1 MPRENLTD
9 NRLKALKPA
18 KPGERYVIMDAQ
30 IPSMGVRVTDKAPLN
45 GSKLKAGQISFIYIA
60 RFGGAK
66 QPARRALGEYDIMS
80 LDGART
86 KAREWAALISRGI
99 DPKEQEAE
107 AKEKAEAEK
116 RERVKGAADRRRK
129 QFERVLVRYI
139 AARRRDG
146 IRKVEE
152 DRNDFKRECLPAW
165 RGKAVGDIQSADVM
179 AVLEKINKRG
189 ATRQA
194 LNMAQKIGTF
204 FNWCVDDDL
213 ITASPFRAK
222 KVRTTIG
229 EKTSRDR
236 VLTDAEIAALWKA
249 TAAGDVYSAVYRLL
263 LLTGQRLND
272 IAQAS
277 WSEIDLDR
285 KTLTVPAA
293 RFKSGRDHVVPLTDD
308 AIEII
313 GKLPRFKRC
322 NWLCTLDGQG
332 PVTIGHKVKTRIDA
346 AMLAALKEDDAEATL
361 PAWVN
366 HDIRR
371 TVRTRLSEL
380 DVMDEV
386 AEAVIGHVPT
396 ALVRTYNQS
405 DRLKVKRDALTRWEG
420 TLRALTG
427 RDAINNVTQ
436 IGTRRE
442 VA

>member
-30 IPSMGVRVTDKAPLN
+30 VPSMGVRVTDKAPLN

-80 LDGART
+80 LDAART
-86 KAREWAALISRGI
+86 TARQWAALISRGI

-116 RERVKGAADRRRK
+116 RERVRGAADRRRK

-179 AVLEKINKRG
+179 AVLEKIDKRG

-236 VLTDAEIAALWKA
+236 VLSDAEIGALWTA

-322 NWLCTLDGQG
+322 NWLCSLDGQG
-332 PVTIGHKVKTRIDA
+332 PVTIGHKVKLRIDA
-346 AMLAALKEDDAEATL
+346 AMLAALREDDPEATL

-371 TVRTRLSEL
+371 TVRTRLSEE

-386 AEAVIGHVPT
+386 AEAVIGHVPP
-396 ALVRTYNQS
+396 ALVRTYSKSN
-405 DRLKVKRDALTRWEG
+405 RLNVKRGALMAWEAK
-420 TLRALTG
+420 LAELTG
-427 RDAINNVTQ
+427 REKASNV
-436 IGTRRE
+436 ISLRE
-442 VA
+442 VANV

>member
-18 KPGERYVIMDAQ
+18 ASGQRYVIMDAQ
-30 IPSMGVRVTDKAPLN
+30 VPNMGVRVTDKAPLN
-45 GSKLKAGQISFIYIA
+45 GSKMKAGQVSFIYVA
-60 RFGGAK
+60 RFGGAA

-80 LDGART
+80 LDAART
-86 KAREWAALISRGI
+86 KAREWAALIDRGI
-99 DPKEQEAE
+99 DPKEKDAEEKRLAE
-107 AKEKAEAEK
+107 AAR
-116 RERVKGAADRRRK
+116 RERENGASERRKK
-129 QFERVLVRYI
+129 QFERVLARYI

-165 RGKAVGDIQSADVM
+165 RGRAVGDIQSADVM

-204 FNWCVDDDL
+204 FNWCVDDEL
-213 ITASPFRAK
+213 ISASPFRAK
-222 KVRTTIG
+222 KVRTMIG

-236 VLTDAEIAALWKA
+236 VLSDAEIAALWTA

-313 GKLPRFKRC
+313 GKLPRFKKC
-322 NWLCTLDGQG
+322 DWLCSLDGQG
-332 PVTIGHKVKTRIDA
+332 PVTIGHKVKMRIDA
-346 AMLAALKEDDAEATL
+346 AMLAALREDNPEATV

-420 TLRALTG
+420 ALASIVGEEKASNVVAMAGRAS
-427 RDAINNVTQ
+427 A
-436 IGTRRE
+436 
-442 VA
+442 

>member
-18 KPGERYVIMDAQ
+18 KHGERYVIMDAQ
-30 IPSMGVRVTDKAPLN
+30 VPSMGVRVTDKAPLN
-45 GSKLKAGQISFIYIA
+45 GSKLKAGQVSFIYVA

-66 QPARRALGEYDIMS
+66 QPARRALGEYDLMS

-107 AKEKAEAEK
+107 AKEKAESEK
-116 RERVKGAADRRRK
+116 RERVRGAADRRRK

-179 AVLEKINKRG
+179 AVLEKISKRG

-213 ITASPFRAK
+213 IAASPFRAK

-236 VLTDAEIAALWKA
+236 VLSDAEIGALWTA

-293 RFKSGRDHVVPLTDD
+293 RFKSGRDHVVPLTED

-313 GKLPRFKRC
+313 GKLPKFKKC
-322 NWLCTLDGQG
+322 NWLFSLDGEG
-332 PVTIGHKVKTRIDA
+332 AVTIGHKVKLRIDA
-346 AMLAALKEDDAEATL
+346 AMLAALKESDPEGKL

-420 TLRALTG
+420 ALVTLTG
-427 RDAINNVTQ
+427 REKASNVIQ
-436 IGTRRE
+436 IKAAGQ
-442 VA
+442 

>member
-1 MPRENLTD
+1 MPKSSLTD
-9 NRLKALKPA
+9 FKMKNLKAADKG
-18 KPGERYVIMDAQ
+18 KRYDVMDADVRGF
-30 IPSMGVRVTDKAPLN
+30 GVRVNEKRERVFIFYSRFPGNPAPQRRSIGEYPAMTLEDAR
-45 GSKLKAGQISFIYIA
+45 KKAGSW
-60 RFGGAK
+60 R
-66 QPARRALGEYDIMS
+66 D
-80 LDGART
+80 
-86 KAREWAALISRGI
+86 LIKSGI
-99 DPKEQEAE
+99 DPKDQEEE
-107 AKEKAEAEK
+107 ARQKVEAEK

-139 AARRRDG
+139 AARRRDS

-179 AVLEKINKRG
+179 AVLEKISKRG

-204 FNWCVDDDL
+204 FNWCVDDEL
-213 ITASPFRAK
+213 IAASPFRAK

-229 EKTSRDR
+229 EKASRDR
-236 VLTDAEIAALWKA
+236 VLTDAEIAALWTA
-249 TAAGDVYSAVYRLL
+249 TAAVDVYSAVYRLL

-308 AIEII
+308 AIEIL

-322 NWLCTLDGQG
+322 NWLCSLDGQG
-332 PVTIGHKVKTRIDA
+332 PVTIGHKVKVRIDA
-346 AMLAALKEDDAEATL
+346 AMLAALREDNPEATV

-405 DRLKVKRDALTRWEG
+405 DRLKVKRSALMAWEAK
-420 TLRALTG
+420 LAELTG
-427 RDAINNVTQ
+427 RVKASNV
-436 IGTRRE
+436 IPMSGR
-442 VA
+442 A

>member
-1 MPRENLTD
+1 MPKVLLSD
-9 NRLKALKPA
+9 FKMKSLKAADKG
-18 KPGERYVIMDAQ
+18 KRYDLMD
-30 IPSMGVRVTDKAPLN
+30 SDVRGFGVRVNDKCERVFIFYSRFPGSPAPQRRSIGEYPAMTLEDAR
-45 GSKLKAGQISFIYIA
+45 KKAGGWRDLI
-60 RFGGAK
+60 K
-66 QPARRALGEYDIMS
+66 Q
-80 LDGART
+80 
-86 KAREWAALISRGI
+86 GI
-99 DPKEQEAE
+99 DPKDQEEE
-107 AKEKAEAEK
+107 ARQKSEAEK
-116 RERVKGAADRRRK
+116 RERVRGAADRRRK

-146 IRKVEE
+146 IRKVQE
-152 DRNDFKRECLPAW
+152 DRNDFKRECLPGW

-204 FNWCVDDDL
+204 FNWCVDDEL
-213 ITASPFRAK
+213 IAASPFRAK

-229 EKTSRDR
+229 EKVSRDR
-236 VLTDAEIAALWKA
+236 VLTDAEVKALWKA
-249 TAAGDVYSAVYRLL
+249 TDGTTKGLGPVEAAVYRLL

-272 IAQAS
+272 IVQAS

-293 RFKSGRDHVVPLTDD
+293 RFKSGRDHVVPLTDE

-313 GKLPRFKRC
+313 GKLPRFKKC
-322 NWLCTLDGQG
+322 NWLCSLDGEH
-332 PVTIGHKVKTRIDA
+332 PVTIGHKVKLRIDA
-346 AMLAALKEDDAEATL
+346 AMLAAMREEDPDANL

-386 AEAVIGHVPT
+386 AEALIGHVPT

-405 DRLKVKRDALTRWEG
+405 DRLKVKRDALMRWEG
-420 TLRALTG
+420 SLGVLTG
-427 RDAINNVTQ
+427 HGKASNV
-436 IGTRRE
+436 
-442 VA
+442 VAMPARA

>member
-18 KPGERYVIMDAQ
+18 ASGQRYVIMDAQ
-30 IPSMGVRVTDKAPLN
+30 VPNMGVRVTDKAPAN
-45 GSKLKAGQISFIYIA
+45 GSKLKAGQVSFIYIA
-60 RFGGAK
+60 RFGGAA

-80 LDGART
+80 LDAART
-86 KAREWAALISRGI
+86 KAREWAALIDKGI

-107 AKEKAEAEK
+107 EKRVAEAAR
-116 RERVKGAADRRRK
+116 RERENGASERRRK
-129 QFERVLVRYI
+129 QFERVLARYI

-204 FNWCVDDDL
+204 FNWCVDDEL
-213 ITASPFRAK
+213 IAASPFRAK

-236 VLTDAEIAALWKA
+236 VLSDAEIGALWTA

-308 AIEII
+308 AIDII
-313 GKLPRFKRC
+313 GKLPRFKKC
-322 NWLCTLDGQG
+322 NWLCSLDGQG
-332 PVTIGHKVKTRIDA
+332 PVTIGHKVKLRIDA
-346 AMLAALKEDDAEATL
+346 AMLAALRKNDPEATV

-405 DRLKVKRDALTRWEG
+405 DRLKVKRDALMRWEG
-420 TLRALTG
+420 ALKGIVGAEQASNVIPMSGRA
-427 RDAINNVTQ
+427 
-436 IGTRRE
+436 
-442 VA
+442 

>member
-1 MPRENLTD
+1 MPKSSLSDFKMKN
-9 NRLKALKPA
+9 LKAAEKG
-18 KPGERYVIMDAQ
+18 KRYDVMDADVRGF
-30 IPSMGVRVTDKAPLN
+30 GVRVNDKRERVFIFYSRFPGNPAPQRRSIGEYPAMTLEDAR
-45 GSKLKAGQISFIYIA
+45 KKAGGWRDLI
-60 RFGGAK
+60 K
-66 QPARRALGEYDIMS
+66 Q
-80 LDGART
+80 
-86 KAREWAALISRGI
+86 GI
-99 DPKEQEAE
+99 DPKDQEEE
-107 AKEKAEAEK
+107 ARQTAEAEK
-116 RERVKGAADRRRK
+116 QERVRGAADRRRK

-139 AARRRDG
+139 KARRRDG

-204 FNWCVDDDL
+204 FNWCVDDEL

-229 EKTSRDR
+229 EKVSRDR
-236 VLTDAEIAALWKA
+236 VLTDAEVRALWKA
-249 TAAGDVYSAVYRLL
+249 TDGTAKGLGAVEAAVYRLL
-263 LLTGQRLND
+263 LLQGQRLND

-277 WSEIDLDR
+277 WSEIDLER

-293 RFKSGRDHVVPLTDD
+293 RFKSGRDHVVPLTDE

-313 GKLPRFKRC
+313 GKLPRFKKC
-322 NWLCTLDGQG
+322 NWLCSLDGQH
-332 PVTIGHKVKTRIDA
+332 PVTIGHKVKLRIDA
-346 AMLAALKEDDAEATL
+346 AMLAAMREEDPDANL

-420 TLRALTG
+420 ALRTIVGKPQAG
-427 RDAINNVTQ
+427 NVVHLQ
-436 IGTRRE
+436 AR
-442 VA
+442 V

>member
-30 IPSMGVRVTDKAPLN
+30 VPSMGVRVTDKAPLN

-80 LDGART
+80 LEAART

-116 RERVKGAADRRRK
+116 RERVRGAADRRRK

-152 DRNDFKRECLPAW
+152 DRNDFKRECLPVW

-213 ITASPFRAK
+213 IIASPFRAK

-236 VLTDAEIAALWKA
+236 VLSDAEIGALWTA

-313 GKLPRFKRC
+313 GKLPRFKGC

-346 AMLAALKEDDAEATL
+346 AMLAALRKDDPEATV

-405 DRLKVKRDALTRWEG
+405 DRLKVKRDALMRWEG
-420 TLRALTG
+420 ALKGIVGAEQASNVIPMSGRA
-427 RDAINNVTQ
+427 
-436 IGTRRE
+436 
-442 VA
+442 